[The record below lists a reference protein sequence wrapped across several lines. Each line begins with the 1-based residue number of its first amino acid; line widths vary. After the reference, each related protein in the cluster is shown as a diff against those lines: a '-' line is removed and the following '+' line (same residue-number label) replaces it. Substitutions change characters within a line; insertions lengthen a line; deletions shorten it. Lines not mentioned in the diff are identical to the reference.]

1 MPLNTPLSNG
11 QHVKIISVKQDGPSR
26 DWLNPAQ
33 GYLATS
39 RARQKAKQWF
49 VAQEEATLMTQGRA
63 FVARELQREGQSQA
77 NVEALSQKL
86 GFKKA
91 DELYLA
97 AGRGDIGARTL
108 QVALRGEA
116 ETVQAEPEILTRR
129 SRMDGGS
136 SGILIDGV
144 DNLLTQ
150 LARCC
155 KPVPPDAIAGF
166 VTRGKGVSIHRAECR
181 YFKSLAKK
189 SPERVIPAD
198 WGQRSGPGSA
208 STLYAVELV
217 VDAQDRQGLLRDI
230 SEVLSREKIN
240 VTAARTLSRS
250 GSARMAFTVELN
262 TVPQLQRMLTL
273 VREVSGVIDAWRG

>member
-1 MPLNTPLSNG
+1 M
-11 QHVKIISVKQDGPSR
+11 Q
-26 DWLNPAQ
+26 
-33 GYLATS
+33 
-39 RARQKAKQWF
+39 
-49 VAQEEATLMTQGRA
+49 
-63 FVARELQREGQSQA
+63 
-77 NVEALSQKL
+77 
-86 GFKKA
+86 
-91 DELYLA
+91 
-97 AGRGDIGARTL
+97 
-108 QVALRGEA
+108 
-116 ETVQAEPEILTRR
+116 TRR
-129 SRMDGGS
+129 SRMDGGG

-198 WGQRSGPGSA
+198 WGQRSGAGSA

-273 VREVSGVIDAWRG
+273 VREVPGVIDAWRG